1 MLVPNSVGLIPMLTE
16 KNDKCGYVVE
26 ESSKLN
32 DNHGYN
38 AFRMGIAWRVAN
50 DVTTNFWLK
59 IKLPRQERVYRI
71 SIKAVDDTK
80 IKRWELQGRSIDDEY
95 HPWKVIPF
103 INEGNLVIQHS
114 MRFFEA
120 ELRDTGEHRIYR
132 LYV

>member
-1 MLVPNSVGLIPMLTE
+1 
-16 KNDKCGYVVE
+16 
-26 ESSKLN
+26 
-32 DNHGYN
+32 
-38 AFRMGIAWRVAN
+38 MGRAWRVAT
-50 DVTTNFWLK
+50 DVTTDVWLK
-59 IKLPRQERVYRI
+59 IKLQKAERIYRI

-95 HPWKVIPF
+95 HPWKVMPF

-132 LYV
+132 L